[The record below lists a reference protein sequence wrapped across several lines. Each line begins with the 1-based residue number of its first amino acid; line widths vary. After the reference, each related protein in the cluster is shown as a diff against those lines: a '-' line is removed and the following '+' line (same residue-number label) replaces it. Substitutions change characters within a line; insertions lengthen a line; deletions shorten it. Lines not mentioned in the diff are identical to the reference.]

1 MGILYANLYHAI
13 FFSNSLFHRNDLSVL
28 SWLLKKKQDSL
39 IWMFLVYFQR
49 QSEQLMQESRASVS
63 HTECS
68 ERYFDLQ
75 SEYFPEIFLC
85 LGEQGGGE

>member
-1 MGILYANLYHAI
+1 MQICIMPFFLVIL
-13 FFSNSLFHRNDLSVL
+13 FFTGMICLCYLGS
-28 SWLLKKKQDSL
+28 LKKKQDSL